1 MSLLAIEQLSVYKNN
16 ETIIDNIS
24 FEIKKGEWF
33 ALVGQSGSG
42 KSVTA
47 SAIGRLAAPNFK
59 LSGKILFENHDIL
72 TMSKKGMQKI
82 RGKEISY
89 IFQDYQGSFTPF
101 ITIGKHFEESFKRHT
116 NFSKKKRRDETIK
129 ALHSVEL
136 DEALYVRYPFQ
147 LSGGQ
152 LQRVSIALALLLKP
166 KLLIADEAT
175 TALDSVTCYKILGL
189 LTKLQ
194 KETKCTILFITHD
207 WRHVRN
213 YADHIAVMKDGEIT
227 EIGKKQKIISNP
239 QHSYTKKLIAA
250 APKLNNHS
258 FEEVK

>member
-1 MSLLAIEQLSVYKNN
+1 MSVLAIEQLSVYKKD
-16 ETIIDNIS
+16 ETIINTIS

-47 SAIGRLAAPNFK
+47 SAIGQLAAPNFK
-59 LSGKILFENHDIL
+59 LSGKIFFEKQDIL
-72 TMSKKGMQKI
+72 TMSKKEIQKI
-82 RGKEISY
+82 RGQEIAY
-89 IFQDYQGSFTPF
+89 IFQDYHGSFTPF
-101 ITIGKHFEESFKRHT
+101 LTIGKHFEESYKRHT
-116 NFSKKKRRDETIK
+116 NFSKKKRREETIK

-136 DEALYVRYPFQ
+136 DETLYARYPFQ

-175 TALDSVTCYKILGL
+175 TALDSVTCYKILEL

-194 KETKCTILFITHD
+194 KETNCTILFITHD

-213 YADHIAVMKDGEIT
+213 YADHIAVMKDGEII
-227 EIGKKQKIISNP
+227 EIGKKHKILSNP

-250 APKLNNHS
+250 APTLKNYY
-258 FEEVK
+258 FDEVK